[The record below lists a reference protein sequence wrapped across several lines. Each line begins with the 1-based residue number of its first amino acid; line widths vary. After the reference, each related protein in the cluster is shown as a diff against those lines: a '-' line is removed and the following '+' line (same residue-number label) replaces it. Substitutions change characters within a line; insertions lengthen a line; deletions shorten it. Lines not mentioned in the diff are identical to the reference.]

1 MITMQRSRSVMES
14 AREAGPTA
22 RPAMPAAE
30 RIELGRRVC
39 DALASENRPAGI
51 GEDLDLSAVLAA
63 YATVCRRA
71 DYAHR
76 RAAVAHFA
84 RQLRQR

>member
-1 MITMQRSRSVMES
+1 MITLQRSRREMEPDQ
-14 AREAGPTA
+14 PT
-22 RPAMPAAE
+22 RPSPTFAAE

-39 DALASENRPAGI
+39 EALETENLAMRA
-51 GEDLDLSAVLAA
+51 DQDSRLSATLAA
-63 YATVCRRA
+63 YATICRRA

-84 RQLRQR
+84 RQLRQG